1 MAAVPGGRAIVN
13 RTMADRA
20 PETPARLAEEGE
32 RLYRLL
38 ANHSAD
44 VFAVFDLEGRAIY
57 VSPSVSQL
65 RGYTPEEC
73 LLQGPEERLTPHSQE
88 VVRQAFV
95 EVLALE
101 QAGQT
106 PPNSYR
112 RLELEQPCKDGST
125 VWVESTLTWVRD
137 ETGRPTGVLSVTRDI
152 TARKR
157 AEAALE
163 ESQARLRE
171 AQKLEA
177 VGRLA
182 GGVAHEFNNLMTVIL
197 GRAQWLLTQYGDDAT
212 LRSQLEMVER
222 AGQRAAHLTA
232 QLVAFCRRQA
242 FAPRLL
248 DLNDVLRAAVP
259 ALRRE
264 LPPGV
269 ELVTRLRDGLP
280 RLEADR
286 TQLEHVLRQLVTNA
300 CDAMPEG
307 GRIIVETVASAA
319 RGAPPGAVLSVADT
333 GHGMS
338 EEVRARAFEPFFTTK
353 DVGTGTGL
361 GLAMVYGSV
370 QQHGGR
376 LEMDS
381 VPGVGTTVRIHLPAA
396 VPGASRAGADAT
408 VLVVEEDRATAGR
421 LVEVLGG
428 CGYTVLAAPGAEE
441 ALAVASLHPGAID
454 LLITDVMLA
463 RLNGAEL
470 AARLRQA
477 RPALRT
483 LFVVEDVGE
492 PDPRLVLH
500 APEDWLLHRR
510 FSAESL
516 LEKVARVLQT
526 PAPAQAERDLA

>member
-1 MAAVPGGRAIVN
+1 M
-13 RTMADRA
+13 TDRA
-20 PETPARLAEEGE
+20 PEAPARLAEEGE

-38 ANHSAD
+38 ADHSAD
-44 VFAVFDLEGRAIY
+44 VFAVFDLESRAIY
-57 VSPSVSQL
+57 VSPSVYQL

-73 LLQGPEERLTPHSQE
+73 LTQTPAERLTPRSQE
-88 VVRQAFV
+88 VVRQAFA
-95 EVLALE
+95 EVLAVE

-106 PPNSYR
+106 TPNFFR

-125 VWVESTLTWVRD
+125 VWVESTFTWVRD
-137 ETGRPTGVLSVTRDI
+137 ETGRPTGILSVTRDI
-152 TARKR
+152 TARRR

-163 ESQARLRE
+163 ESEARLRD

-197 GRAQWLLTQYGDDAT
+197 GRAQWLLTQYGADAT
-212 LRSQLEMVER
+212 LRAQLEMVER

-242 FAPRLL
+242 FAPRRL
-248 DLNDVLRAAVP
+248 DLNDVLRGALP
-259 ALRRE
+259 GLRRG

-269 ELVTRLRDGLP
+269 ELVTRLRDGLL

-286 TQLEHVLRQLVTNA
+286 TQLEHVLQQLVTNA
-300 CDAMPEG
+300 CGAMPEG
-307 GRIIVETVASAA
+307 GRIIVETAVTSGRAA
-319 RGAPPGAVLSVADT
+319 APSAVLSVADT

-353 DVGTGTGL
+353 DVGSGTGL

-376 LEMDS
+376 LELDS
-381 VPGVGTTVRIHLPAA
+381 APGVGTTVRIHLPAA
-396 VPGASRAGADAT
+396 VPGASRPLSEAT
-408 VLVVEEDRATAGR
+408 VLVVEEDRATADR
-421 LVEVLGG
+421 LVEVLGD

-454 LLITDVMLA
+454 LLIADVMLA

-470 AARLRQA
+470 AARLRRT
-477 RPALRT
+477 RPSLRT
-483 LFVVEDVGE
+483 LFVVGDVGE

-500 APEDWLLHRR
+500 APEDWLVHRK
-510 FSAESL
+510 FSPESL
-516 LEKVARVLQT
+516 LEKVARALQGPVLHG
-526 PAPAQAERDLA
+526 ERDLV

>member
-1 MAAVPGGRAIVN
+1 MSDP
-13 RTMADRA
+13 A
-20 PETPARLAEEGE
+20 PQTPARLAEEGE
-32 RLYRLL
+32 RLHRLL
-38 ANHSAD
+38 ATHSAD

-57 VSPSVSQL
+57 VSPSVYQL

-73 LLQGPEERLTPHSQE
+73 LLQGPAERLTPHSQE
-88 VVRQAFV
+88 VVSRAFA
-95 EVLALE
+95 EVMAVE

-106 PPNSYR
+106 PPNSFR

-125 VWVESTLTWVRD
+125 VWVESTFTWVRD
-137 ETGRPTGVLSVTRDI
+137 ESGRPTGVLSVTRDI

-163 ESQARLRE
+163 ESQTRLGE

-212 LRSQLEMVER
+212 IRGQLEVVER

-242 FAPRLL
+242 FSPRRV
-248 DLNDVLRAAVP
+248 DLNDVLRGALAAV
-259 ALRRE
+259 RRG

-269 ELVTRLRDGLP
+269 EIVARLRDGLP

-286 TQLEHVLRQLVTNA
+286 TQLEHVLQQLVLNA

-307 GRIIVETVASAA
+307 GRIIVETAA
-319 RGAPPGAVLSVADT
+319 GPGRGATPLATLSVADT
-333 GHGMS
+333 GRGMS

-361 GLAMVYGSV
+361 GLAMVYGAV
-370 QQHGGR
+370 QQHGGS

-381 VPGVGTTVRIHLPAA
+381 APGVGTTVRIHLPG
-396 VPGASRAGADAT
+396 VPPAASRPTSEAT
-408 VLVVEEDRATAGR
+408 VLVVEEDRATADR
-421 LVEVLGG
+421 LVEVLGD

-454 LLITDVMLA
+454 LLIADVMLA

-477 RPALRT
+477 RPSLRT
-483 LFVVEDVGE
+483 LFVVGDIGE

-500 APEDWLLHRR
+500 APEEWLVHRK
-510 FSAESL
+510 FSPEGL
-516 LEKVARVLQT
+516 LEKVARALQAS
-526 PAPAQAERDLA
+526 APQPERDRV

>member
-1 MAAVPGGRAIVN
+1 VGSRGRHAIVN
-13 RTMADRA
+13 EIMSDRA
-20 PETPARLAEEGE
+20 PEPPARLAEEGE

-38 ANHSAD
+38 ADHSAD
-44 VFAVFDLEGRAIY
+44 VFAVFDLESRAIY
-57 VSPSVSQL
+57 VSPSVYQL

-73 LLQGPEERLTPHSQE
+73 LRQTSEERLTPRSQE
-88 VVRQAFV
+88 VVGRAFA
-95 EVLALE
+95 EVLAVE

-106 PPNSYR
+106 APHSFR

-125 VWVESTLTWVRD
+125 VWVESTFTWVRD
-137 ETGRPTGVLSVTRDI
+137 EAGRPTGILSVTRDI
-152 TARKR
+152 TARRR

-212 LRSQLEMVER
+212 LRAQLEMVNR
-222 AGQRAAHLTA
+222 AGQRAAQLTA

-242 FAPRLL
+242 FAPRRL
-248 DLNDVLRAAVP
+248 DLNDVLRGALP
-259 ALRRE
+259 ALQRG
-264 LPPGV
+264 LSPGV
-269 ELVTRLRDGLP
+269 EIVTRLRDGLP

-286 TQLEHVLRQLVTNA
+286 PQLEHVVHQLVMNA
-300 CDAMPEG
+300 CDAMPAG
-307 GRIIVETVASAA
+307 GRIIVETAA
-319 RGAPPGAVLSVADT
+319 TAGPGGAPSVVFSVADT
-333 GHGMS
+333 GQGMS

-353 DVGTGTGL
+353 DVGAGTGL

-370 QQHGGR
+370 AQHGGR

-381 VPGVGTTVRIHLPAA
+381 APGMGTTVRIHLPALAPA
-396 VPGASRAGADAT
+396 VSRPGSEAT
-408 VLVVEEDRATAGR
+408 VFVVEEDRATADR
-421 LVEVLGG
+421 LVEVLGD

-454 LLITDVMLA
+454 LLIADVMLA
-463 RLNGAEL
+463 RLNGAAL
-470 AARLRQA
+470 AARLRQT
-477 RPALRT
+477 RPSLRT
-483 LFVVEDVGE
+483 LFVVGDIGE

-500 APEDWLLHRR
+500 APEDWLVHRK
-510 FSAESL
+510 FSPEGL
-516 LEKVARVLQT
+516 LEKVARALQ
-526 PAPAQAERDLA
+526 APALPSERDLV